1 MRIDRR
7 QFMGGLSSLFL
18 LGSPLFNA
26 RAAKLAKKNLVII
39 NLRGGLDGLA
49 AVPYIGD
56 QTLEK
61 ARPTINVNS
70 QIKLSSDFALHPE
83 LKTFHSLWE
92 ENKATII
99 HATSIPYTGRSHF
112 EGQDI
117 MQTGGLKAYNHNTG
131 WLGRGMD
138 AAGLGGLAVSLPMP
152 LLLRGE
158 GSPDNFFPTDIRL
171 PGRDK
176 MAELRKSYSGQP
188 LLEATMDRII
198 SRPISMMNSYH
209 GTDIADLAATAAE
222 QLASA
227 NGPRVAV
234 FDINGFDT
242 HAGQGNEDGELAYL
256 LYELSNVVKELRQ
269 SLGGE
274 FDNTL
279 IMTLTEFG
287 RMIEQNSG
295 NGTEHGY
302 GTAILA
308 AGGLLKKSQIYTDWP
323 GIKKKDLFEGRD
335 LNVTIDA
342 RSVYCSAMAMC
353 FDADFE
359 LLRRE
364 AFFGADLQDM
374 TGILF
379 SST

>member
-1 MRIDRR
+1 
-7 QFMGGLSSLFL
+7 
-18 LGSPLFNA
+18 
-26 RAAKLAKKNLVII
+26 
-39 NLRGGLDGLA
+39 
-49 AVPYIGD
+49 
-56 QTLEK
+56 
-61 ARPTINVNS
+61 
-70 QIKLSSDFALHPE
+70 
-83 LKTFHSLWE
+83 
-92 ENKATII
+92 
-99 HATSIPYTGRSHF
+99 
-112 EGQDI
+112 
-117 MQTGGLKAYNHNTG
+117 MQTGGHAVQPQYGVVGTWYGCRRARWTG
-131 WLGRGMD
+131 RFF
-138 AAGLGGLAVSLPMP
+138 AHAVTPI
-152 LLLRGE
+152 E
-158 GSPDNFFPTDIRL
+158 GKVVKIISFQDIRL

-176 MAELRKSYSGQP
+176 MTVLRKSYSGQP

-302 GTAILA
+302 GTAIL
-308 AGGLLKKSQIYTDWP
+308 GNDVGLLKKSQIFTDWP

-342 RSVYCSAMAMC
+342 IIKFIALPWQCALM
-353 FDADFE
+353 
-359 LLRRE
+359 
-364 AFFGADLQDM
+364 Q
-374 TGILF
+374 ILNF
-379 SST
+379 